1 MYTQYIL
8 NQNIYR
14 SKFRGNIELFWA
26 KAISGFYTKY
36 FGSYSLWYRISWM
49 NCRKYKHFPQ
59 VNTGWLAF
67 LRTWYY
73 SRLCFSFSC
82 AGCDHVVIK
91 KSHTLNW
98 YSLLVTVA
106 AQFTIKTTNSKKSV
120 YFLSLSSYSINKL
133 KFQMLKIL
141 RFPFYVE
148 KKNCSDVWQH
158 LVWCPK
164 EYIYS
169 KIFSILKCW
178 LCFLPIF

>member
-106 AQFTIKTTNSKKSV
+106 AQFTIKTTNSKKAI
-120 YFLSLSSYSINKL
+120 YFWSL
-133 KFQMLKIL
+133 M
-141 RFPFYVE
+141 
-148 KKNCSDVWQH
+148 
-158 LVWCPK
+158 
-164 EYIYS
+164 S
-169 KIFSILKCW
+169 KIVCVHVCIWGERGRGCASQCPRSCELKAESFEGISLQLFKNRKTW
-178 LCFLPIF
+178 ANLH